1 MASFFP
7 ACPVSQGVAGVY
19 FFGAMHRTRVVVYID
34 YQNVQYCARDM
45 FWPAIPTPPRIA
57 GHVDPLKL
65 GTLLC
70 DLGRPGDP
78 NRDLAGVRVYR
89 GQPIAGRSR
98 EKARQFFDRQVSSWR
113 QTPGVEV
120 FTRPLRYHRAKNPD
134 GTEYWAAREKGVD
147 VLMALDI
154 SIGAR
159 SDQFDVAIIA
169 SADTD
174 LIPALEDALRVSKR
188 VETAAWGSPGNS
200 AGPLRVKGRNLWN
213 HYLGQ
218 THFDLVRDE
227 TNYLAAL

>member
-1 MASFFP
+1 ML
-7 ACPVSQGVAGVY
+7 
-19 FFGAMHRTRVVVYID
+19 RTRVVVYVD

-45 FWPAIPTPPRIA
+45 FWPAVPAPPRTA

-65 GTLLC
+65 GNLLC
-70 DLGRPGDP
+70 SLGQPGNP
-78 NRDLAGVRVYR
+78 NRVLAGVRVYR

-98 EKARQFFDRQVSSWR
+98 EKARRFYDRQVSSWR
-113 QTPGVEV
+113 QAPGVEV

-134 GTEYWAAREKGVD
+134 GTEYWAGREKGVD

-159 SDQFDVAIIA
+159 SDLFDVAIIA

-188 VETAAWGSPGNS
+188 IETAAWGSPGNS
-200 AGPLRVKGRNLWN
+200 SGPLRVKDRNLWN
-213 HYLGQ
+213 HYLNQ
-218 THFDLVRDE
+218 AHFDVVRDD
-227 TNYLAAL
+227 TDYLAAS

>member
-1 MASFFP
+1 
-7 ACPVSQGVAGVY
+7 
-19 FFGAMHRTRVVVYID
+19 
-34 YQNVQYCARDM
+34 M
-45 FWPAIPTPPRIA
+45 FWPAAPTLPRIA

-70 DLGRPGDP
+70 DLGRQGDP
-78 NRDLAGVRVYR
+78 NRDLTGVRVYR

-98 EKARQFFDRQVSSWR
+98 EKARRFFDKQVSSWR
-113 QTPGVEV
+113 QIPGVEV

-159 SDQFDVAIIA
+159 SDLFDVAIIA

-188 VETAAWGSPGNS
+188 I
-200 AGPLRVKGRNLWN
+200 
-213 HYLGQ
+213 
-218 THFDLVRDE
+218 
-227 TNYLAAL
+227 

>member
-1 MASFFP
+1 MP
-7 ACPVSQGVAGVY
+7 
-19 FFGAMHRTRVVVYID
+19 RTRVVVYVD

-45 FWPAIPTPPRIA
+45 FWPAVPAPPRTA

-65 GTLLC
+65 GNLLC
-70 DLGRPGDP
+70 RLGQPGDP
-78 NRDLAGVRVYR
+78 ERVLAGVRVYR

-98 EKARQFFDRQVSSWR
+98 EKARRFYDRQVSSWR
-113 QTPGVEV
+113 QAPGVEV

-159 SDQFDVAIIA
+159 SDLFDVAIIA

-188 VETAAWGSPGNS
+188 IETAAWGSPGNS
-200 AGPLRVKGRNLWN
+200 SGPLRVKGRNLWN
-213 HYLGQ
+213 HYLNQ
-218 THFDLVRDE
+218 THFDLVRDD
-227 TNYLAAL
+227 TDYLTAS